1 MAHAVSKLLPSTE
14 TTAGLPAVSF
24 FPQLVRFNPPPHA
37 NFALLQTAHGDARRD
52 VLRGYSAL
60 TLPVMVM
67 YEYLAVLMAL
77 LLIRME
83 GLRCAGVRLR
93 RYR

>member
-1 MAHAVSKLLPSTE
+1 
-14 TTAGLPAVSF
+14 
-24 FPQLVRFNPPPHA
+24 
-37 NFALLQTAHGDARRD
+37 

-60 TLPVMVM
+60 TLPFMVM
-67 YEYLAVLMAL
+67 HEYLAVLMAL

-93 RYR
+93 RFR